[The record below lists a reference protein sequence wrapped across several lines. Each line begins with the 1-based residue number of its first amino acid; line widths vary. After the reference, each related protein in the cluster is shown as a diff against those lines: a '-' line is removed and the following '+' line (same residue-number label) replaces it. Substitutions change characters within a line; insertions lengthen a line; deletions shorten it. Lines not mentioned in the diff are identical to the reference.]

1 LVGFGPNAALCRVAA
16 TKKQSAEAK
25 MRIAAPAGDIGM
37 PGTRSVKWKLASKM
51 LANDCFMPE
60 LDRVLGKR
68 ILLVDDD
75 QGARESI
82 KLLLNID
89 RHNVLEATNG
99 HEALE
104 LFHQSILDL
113 VIIDYFM
120 PQMEGREVAAQIKL
134 SAPYLPILMITAY
147 IEKLVDIDNPVDA
160 VLPKPFGIAE
170 LRQAIGRLLNQSGP
184 QSQNLAQNS

>member
-1 LVGFGPNAALCRVAA
+1 
-16 TKKQSAEAK
+16 
-25 MRIAAPAGDIGM
+25 
-37 PGTRSVKWKLASKM
+37 M

-75 QGARESI
+75 QGARDSI

-89 RHNVLEATNG
+89 RHNVVEAKNG
-99 HEALE
+99 QEALE

-120 PQMEGREVAAQIKL
+120 PQMEGREVAAQMKL

-147 IEKLVDIDNPVDA
+147 MEKLVDINNPVDA
-160 VLPKPFGIAE
+160 VLPKPFGVAE
-170 LRQAIGRLLNQSGP
+170 LRQAIGRLLNQSGAQP
-184 QSQNLAQNS
+184 QNLAQNS

>member
-1 LVGFGPNAALCRVAA
+1 
-16 TKKQSAEAK
+16 
-25 MRIAAPAGDIGM
+25 
-37 PGTRSVKWKLASKM
+37 
-51 LANDCFMPE
+51 MPE

-82 KLLLNID
+82 RLLLNID
-89 RHNVLEATNG
+89 RHNVIEARNG
-99 HEALE
+99 QEALE
-104 LFHQSILDL
+104 LFNQSVLDL
-113 VIIDYFM
+113 VILDYFM

-147 IEKLVDIDNPVDA
+147 VEKLVEQDNPVDA

-170 LRQAIGRLLNQSGP
+170 LRQAIGRLLMN
-184 QSQNLAQNS
+184 